1 MDQFST
7 VNDTDALAAWVAK
20 QALRS
25 ANAMERA
32 ISATALVRRRDA
44 FGQVVVPTAGSV
56 LASPVFADW
65 DPEPDY
71 FFHWV
76 RDSAIVMRS
85 VAELMQDSASAAE
98 RRRWRRH
105 FEDFVRFSL
114 ALCSLDGAGF
124 ASASRHRAA
133 TRRDFRR
140 FLRSDSELRGLAGD
154 SLLGEPRFNP
164 DGTLDFQRWSR
175 PHHHRPA
182 LRPLACLRSLAA
194 GRVAREALQRLLP
207 VDPAF
212 TLRHPGL
219 PRIAP

>member
-85 VAELMQDSASAAE
+85 VAELMQDSARAAE
-98 RRRWRRH
+98 GRSWRRP

-124 ASASRHRAA
+124 SSASPHRAA
-133 TRRDFRR
+133 PRRAFPR
-140 FLRSDSELRGLAGD
+140 FLRLIGQASGG
-154 SLLGEPRFNP
+154 G
-164 DGTLDFQRWSR
+164 
-175 PHHHRPA
+175 
-182 LRPLACLRSLAA
+182 
-194 GRVAREALQRLLP
+194 
-207 VDPAF
+207 
-212 TLRHPGL
+212 
-219 PRIAP
+219 

>member
-76 RDSAIVMRS
+76 RDSANVMRS
-85 VAELMQDSASAAE
+85 VGSEE
-98 RRRWRRH
+98 RREGKECVSTCRSRW
-105 FEDFVRFSL
+105 
-114 ALCSLDGAGF
+114 
-124 ASASRHRAA
+124 
-133 TRRDFRR
+133 
-140 FLRSDSELRGLAGD
+140 
-154 SLLGEPRFNP
+154 
-164 DGTLDFQRWSR
+164 
-175 PHHHRPA
+175 
-182 LRPLACLRSLAA
+182 
-194 GRVAREALQRLLP
+194 
-207 VDPAF
+207 
-212 TLRHPGL
+212 
-219 PRIAP
+219 APYH

>member
-1 MDQFST
+1 M
-7 VNDTDALAAWVAK
+7 
-20 QALRS
+20 R
-25 ANAMERA
+25 
-32 ISATALVRRRDA
+32 ISDWSSDVCSSDLV
-44 FGQVVVPTAGSV
+44 PPAGSV

-98 RRRWRRH
+98 RRRWRWH

-154 SLLGEPRFNP
+154 RSDEHTSELQSLMRISYAVF
-164 DGTLDFQRWSR
+164 
-175 PHHHRPA
+175 
-182 LRPLACLRSLAA
+182 CL
-194 GRVAREALQRLLP
+194 
-207 VDPAF
+207 
-212 TLRHPGL
+212 T
-219 PRIAP
+219 